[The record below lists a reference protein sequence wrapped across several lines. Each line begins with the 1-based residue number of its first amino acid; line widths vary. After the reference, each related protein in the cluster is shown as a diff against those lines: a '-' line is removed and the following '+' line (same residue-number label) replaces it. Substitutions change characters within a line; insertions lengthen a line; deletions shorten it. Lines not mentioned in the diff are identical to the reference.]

1 MGSPVPRVST
11 TRAFR
16 PRWTARWHLALLL
29 AGLTMA
35 GLCPNPAWAADP
47 QVVVHN
53 GPCNA
58 STALPVGGGFFVV
71 ADDEEKPP
79 VTLRL
84 YRSGQGGKA
93 VGEGTIP
100 SAAVAPVDDGHPE
113 LDLEGSARIGPL
125 AYWIGSHGA
134 AEGKAGK
141 GKKKEDGGPI
151 GEPRPNQQRLFATT
165 LGVRADGKTMALTV
179 EPVGRAYTTLIDDLA
194 ADPRYG
200 RFGLAAAARR
210 PAKAKGGLNI
220 EGLASTPKG
229 ALLIGFRN
237 PLPGGKALVATLINP
252 NGVMGGDK
260 AMFADPV
267 LLDLGGQGIR
277 SLERVNTNLLI
288 VAGPAEGSGGKAPS
302 STLYRW
308 SGQFEQAPVKLRT
321 FAPMAGGPVNPEAL
335 FVEGDTLVVLSDD
348 GNLEKDGKACGELP
362 KAKQTFR
369 EIRLTPEP

>member
-1 MGSPVPRVST
+1 MAPRLSMHSATAAQHPMRMGWLLGV
-11 TRAFR
+11 
-16 PRWTARWHLALLL
+16 LL
-29 AGLTMA
+29 AVMA
-35 GLCPNPAWAADP
+35 LRPVVSWAAEA
-47 QVVVHN
+47 QVVVHT

-58 STALPVGGGFFVV
+58 STALPLGSGFFVV

-100 SAAVAPVDDGHPE
+100 SPAVAPVDDGHLE
-113 LDLEGSARIGPL
+113 LDLEGSAQIGPL

-134 AEGKAGK
+134 AEGKGGK
-141 GKKKEDGGPI
+141 GKKKEDSGLV

-179 EPVGRAYTTLIDDLA
+179 VPMGRAYTTLIDDLA

-200 RFGLAAAARR
+200 RFGLAAAAQR

-237 PLPGGKALVATLINP
+237 PLPEGKALLATLSNP
-252 NGVMGGDK
+252 NGVMGGEK

-277 SLERVNTNLLI
+277 SLERVNANLLI
-288 VAGPAEGSGGKAPS
+288 VAGPAEGSGGKTPP

-308 SGQFEQAPVKLRT
+308 SEQLEQAPVKLRT
-321 FAPMAGGPVNPEAL
+321 FTPMAGESVNPEAL
-335 FVEGDTLVVLSDD
+335 FVQDNTLVVLSDD
-348 GNLEKDGKACGELP
+348 GNLERDGKACEDRP

-369 EIRLTPEP
+369 EIRLTPIP

>member
-1 MGSPVPRVST
+1 MAPRLSMHSATAAQHPMRMGWLLGV
-11 TRAFR
+11 
-16 PRWTARWHLALLL
+16 LL
-29 AGLTMA
+29 AVMA
-35 GLCPNPAWAADP
+35 LRPVVSWAAEA
-47 QVVVHN
+47 QVVVHT

-58 STALPVGGGFFVV
+58 STALPLGSGFFVV
-71 ADDEEKPP
+71 ADDEGKPP

-100 SAAVAPVDDGHPE
+100 SPAVAPVDDGHLE
-113 LDLEGSARIGPL
+113 LDLEGSAQIGPL

-134 AEGKAGK
+134 AEGKGGK
-141 GKKKEDGGPI
+141 GKKKEDSGLV

-179 EPVGRAYTTLIDDLA
+179 VPMGRAYTTLIDDLA

-200 RFGLAAAARR
+200 RFGLAAAAQR

-237 PLPGGKALVATLINP
+237 PLPEGKALLATLSNP
-252 NGVMGGDK
+252 NGVMGGEK

-277 SLERVNTNLLI
+277 SLERVNANLLI
-288 VAGPAEGSGGKAPS
+288 VAGPAEGSGGKTPP

-308 SGQFEQAPVKLRT
+308 SEQLEQAPVKLRT
-321 FAPMAGGPVNPEAL
+321 FTPMAGESVNPEAL
-335 FVEGDTLVVLSDD
+335 FVQDNTLVVLSDD
-348 GNLEKDGKACGELP
+348 GNLERDGKACEDRP

-369 EIRLTPEP
+369 EIRLTPIP